1 MNTTSKGTKR
11 TVKAALV
18 AIGLTVMLSACTPQQ
33 IQSFVSQFG
42 KHRAVASDSS
52 LQALRNCES
61 GGNYRAVSSNG
72 SYRGAYQFS
81 RSTWNSVASR
91 HYPFAVGA
99 DPANSAGFV
108 QDAMARALI
117 SERGRSPWPHCGRY
131 L

>member
-1 MNTTSKGTKR
+1 MNTNSNGKKR
-11 TVKAALV
+11 TVKAVIAAV
-18 AIGLTVMLSACTPQQ
+18 GLTVLLSACTPAQ
-33 IQSFVSQFG
+33 IQSFVASFG
-42 KHRAVASDSS
+42 KHRAVASDVS
-52 LQALRNCES
+52 LQRLRNCES
-61 GGNYRAVSSNG
+61 GGNYRAVSSSG
-72 SYRGAYQFS
+72 SYRGAYQFN